1 MEVSKYEKIKI
12 KKQNKKETKI
22 NKNKIGQW
30 SKEEHEI
37 FIQSLIL
44 YGNSWKKVINNIIY
58 IFKLIF
64 INIQISQFLPF
75 RTQRQVYSHSRK
87 FFKILQKNFTYEESL
102 KFKNFFLTKE
112 AENIVKQ
119 IIKEKKSFL
128 DFDYIIIQKLIM
140 SIFGIKGTKRIKKNN
155 KDSNRLIKNNTTFNS
170 LTSKIQTKLY
180 LMRNLN
186 LFEQN
191 EKNEL
196 SIIIFKNTPKE
207 ILYSMFNIE

>member
-119 IIKEKKSFL
+119 IIKDKKSFL

-140 SIFGIKGTKRIKKNN
+140 SIFGIKGTKRIEKNN
-155 KDSNRLIKNNTTFNS
+155 KDSNHLIKNNTTFNS

-207 ILYSMFNIE
+207 ILISMFNIE

>member
-1 MEVSKYEKIKI
+1 M
-12 KKQNKKETKI
+12 
-22 NKNKIGQW
+22 
-30 SKEEHEI
+30 
-37 FIQSLIL
+37 
-44 YGNSWKKVINNIIY
+44 
-58 IFKLIF
+58 
-64 INIQISQFLPF
+64 
-75 RTQRQVYSHSRK
+75 
-87 FFKILQKNFTYEESL
+87 
-102 KFKNFFLTKE
+102 
-112 AENIVKQ
+112 
-119 IIKEKKSFL
+119 

-140 SIFGIKGTKRIKKNN
+140 SIFGIKGTKRIEKNN
-155 KDSNRLIKNNTTFNS
+155 KDSNHLIKNNTTFNS

>member
-140 SIFGIKGTKRIKKNN
+140 SIFGIKGTKRIEKNN
-155 KDSNRLIKNNTTFNS
+155 KDSNHLIKNNTTFNS

>member
-119 IIKEKKSFL
+119 IIKDKKSFL

-140 SIFGIKGTKRIKKNN
+140 SIFGIKGTKRIEKNN
-155 KDSNRLIKNNTTFNS
+155 NDSNHLSKNNTTFNS

-207 ILYSMFNIE
+207 ILISMFNIE

>member
-119 IIKEKKSFL
+119 IIKDKKSFL

-140 SIFGIKGTKRIKKNN
+140 SIFGIKGTKRIEKNN
-155 KDSNRLIKNNTTFNS
+155 KDSNHLIKNNTTFNS